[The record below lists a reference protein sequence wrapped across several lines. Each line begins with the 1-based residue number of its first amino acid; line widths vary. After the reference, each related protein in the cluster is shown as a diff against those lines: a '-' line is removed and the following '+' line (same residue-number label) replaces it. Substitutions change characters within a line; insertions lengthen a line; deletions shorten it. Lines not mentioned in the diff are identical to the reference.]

1 MSVPNSVDRSPTHQ
15 SEYCTNHNLA
25 VAIAN
30 RLNLNIN
37 SYELLGLIGDYTDS
51 NNYAAII
58 SWLDF
63 RMQKNDSNDGD
74 LQHSQLINRL
84 ACQLESDVQDV
95 FYYQS

>member
-1 MSVPNSVDRSPTHQ
+1 MKSSNYMNHTSTHQ
-15 SEYCTNHNLA
+15 SDSSTNHNLA

-37 SYELLGLIGDYTDS
+37 SYDLLGLIGDYTDS

-63 RMQKNDSNDGD
+63 RTWKNDSNDGR
-74 LQHSQLINRL
+74 LQHSQLVNRL